1 MGGGGEVSAPEEGG
15 PAPAPAGPGPAG
27 EAPRPRSASGLGHGE
42 EAPPLKTYFLAYAM
56 IFAGVIG
63 LGLLLVLAMKLMR

>member
-1 MGGGGEVSAPEEGG
+1 VSE
-15 PAPAPAGPGPAG
+15 PGP
-27 EAPRPRSASGLGHGE
+27 RPPDLGHGE
-42 EAPPLKTYFLAYAM
+42 EAPPLKTYFLAYAL